1 MGLFVKLQE
10 RVTWS
15 GIYQGLFTT
24 WANRAD
30 QLRVVKDGGDL
41 GAAREACPGG
51 VLSAFG
57 QPMTDDSQPPVQQA
71 FRVPKA
77 PLLDPSN
84 AFPIFVSL
92 PFSGLAWRFKL
103 GTPRRFGFCGVRM

>member
-1 MGLFVKLQE
+1 M
-10 RVTWS
+10 
-15 GIYQGLFTT
+15 
-24 WANRAD
+24 
-30 QLRVVKDGGDL
+30 KDGGDL

-92 PFSGLAWRFKL
+92 CHFRGWLGVLSSVPRGGSDSAVSGCKD
-103 GTPRRFGFCGVRM
+103 VS

>member
-1 MGLFVKLQE
+1 MEWYLPPGLTGLIS
-10 RVTWS
+10 S
-15 GIYQGLFTT
+15 GL
-24 WANRAD
+24 
-30 QLRVVKDGGDL
+30 VKDGGDL